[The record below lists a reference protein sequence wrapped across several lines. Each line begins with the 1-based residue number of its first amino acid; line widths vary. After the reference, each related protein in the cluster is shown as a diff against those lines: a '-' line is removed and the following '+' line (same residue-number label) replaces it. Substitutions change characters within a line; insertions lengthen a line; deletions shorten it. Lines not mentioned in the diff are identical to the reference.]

1 MKAFPSNYTNADNTG
16 MDLRDYIAA
25 AVLPNIIVEWPNTS
39 FVGAAELAYE
49 YAEAMME
56 YRKPSEEVST

>member
-25 AVLPNIIVEWPNTS
+25 AVLPKIIGEWPKAS
-39 FVGAAELAYE
+39 FIGAAE
-49 YAEAMME
+49 
-56 YRKPSEEVST
+56 

>member
-25 AVLPNIIVEWPNTS
+25 AVLPKIIGEWPKAS
-39 FVGAAELAYE
+39 FIGAAELAYE